1 VVKCINARGRYR
13 KMKIGIDIQS
23 TCGKKTGIGYY
34 ARNLTDGL
42 KRNCTHDL
50 SCYCNNRHNDL
61 STLQRMRWENI
72 ALPSMAKKGGV
83 DLLHIPGFAG
93 PRKRHKFKKITT
105 VCDLIGMIYPENMGR
120 VSRFYWQKWLPQCVK
135 SSDLIIAISD
145 HTKRDIIR
153 LLDIPEE
160 RIRVTLLAADRR
172 FVPVNDGMKLEELRL
187 KYNLPKRFMLTVS
200 TIEPR
205 KNICGLI
212 KAFDGYIKDSK
223 LSDLCLVITGNKGW
237 GYAKAY
243 GLVKNLGIEDR
254 VFFTDYIED
263 NDLPYLYN
271 LAEFFVYP
279 SFYEGF
285 GLPVLEALSCG
296 KAVISSNTSSLP
308 EVTGEAAL
316 LISPEN
322 TEQLK
327 DAIKVLDTDKGLREE
342 LAAGA
347 LVQARKFSWEKTV
360 EQTIKVYEEVLG

>member
-1 VVKCINARGRYR
+1 
-13 KMKIGIDIQS
+13 MKIGIDIQA

-34 ARNLTDGL
+34 AMNLTTGL
-42 KRNCTHDL
+42 KEHCRHDL
-50 SCYCNNRHNDL
+50 SFYYNSRQDDL
-61 STLQRMRWENI
+61 DTLGRMSWENMI
-72 ALPSMAKKGGV
+72 LPSLAKKDKI

-135 SSDLIIAISD
+135 NSDLIIAISE

-153 LLDIPEE
+153 LLGIPEE
-160 RIRVTLLAADRR
+160 KIKVTLLAADSR
-172 FVPVNDGMKLEELRL
+172 FMPINDENVLNRILS
-187 KYNLPKRFMLTVS
+187 KYMLPKRFMLTVS

-205 KNICGLI
+205 KNIHGLI
-212 KAFDGYIKDSK
+212 QAFSGYIKDNR
-223 LSDLCLVITGNKGW
+223 LSDLCLVIVGSKGW
-237 GYAKAY
+237 GYNKAY
-243 GLVKNLGIEDR
+243 ALARSIGIENK
-254 VFFTDYIED
+254 VIFTYYIED
-263 NDLPYLYN
+263 EDLPGLYN
-271 LAEFFVYP
+271 LAEFFIYP

-296 KAVISSNTSSLP
+296 KAVICSNTSSLP
-308 EVTGEAAL
+308 EVTGKAAL

-342 LAAGA
+342 LAAKV
-347 LVQARKFSWEKTV
+347 LTQARKFSWENTV
-360 EQTIKVYEEVLG
+360 AQTIKVYEEALDEA